1 MSQAEVGLP
10 LDVRQFCAV
19 CTVDILLIRYL
30 TLQIVE
36 NKPRCAMVSIAIA
49 FPPAHLPKTAP
60 VKCSGE
66 TT

>member
-49 FPPAHLPKTAP
+49 FPPAHPLKWNRQQS
-60 VKCSGE
+60 SGE
-66 TT
+66 IR